1 MRYFCPPSKAREG
14 VVRER
19 EWERDR
25 GWEVEVAEN
34 SGKQLE
40 YHKVQPWGEKTGE
53 IFWNKRAVFSDEQ
66 ETGEKQG
73 KDRELN
79 GGGEL

>member
-1 MRYFCPPSKAREG
+1 MRDRES
-14 VVRER
+14 
-19 EWERDR
+19 ERDR

-40 YHKVQPWGEKTGE
+40 YHKVQPWGEKLVRFFETKE
-53 IFWNKRAVFSDEQ
+53 LCFQTRKK
-66 ETGEKQG
+66 TGEKQR

-79 GGGEL
+79 GGGESLC